1 MILYCRDIVLM
12 LILPVSLSFAFDY
25 MGLNY
30 VLGFLCAVV
39 ITYAT
44 LYKCRLIKKEDTESI
59 LELLPMGL

>member
-1 MILYCRDIVLM
+1 M
-12 LILPVSLSFAFDY
+12 LILPISLSFAFDY